1 MTAPIRNTRKFRIPI
16 YRVKNQRVK
25 TGYVL
30 RGTPVFD
37 PLIYLVKYRGLGG
50 EVQVQMYTVT
60 YTHTDAHIQTHTRTH
75 THTHAHTHAHTHTHT
90 HTRTHRNALQ
100 SCCTFLTIIYFVVV
114 VKDGHI
120 TLKAAAQP
128 YVFQF
133 VS

>member
-75 THTHAHTHAHTHTHT
+75 THLIGGQFSTGD
-90 HTRTHRNALQ
+90 RSVVYERALSTDQ
-100 SCCTFLTIIYFVVV
+100 VLF
-114 VKDGHI
+114 G
-120 TLKAAAQP
+120 
-128 YVFQF
+128 
-133 VS
+133 

>member
-60 YTHTDAHIQTHTRTH
+60 YTHTQTHTYRR
-75 THTHAHTHAHTHTHT
+75 THAHIHTHTHT
-90 HTRTHRNALQ
+90 HTHACTHIHL
-100 SCCTFLTIIYFVVV
+100 SLI
-114 VKDGHI
+114 HI
-120 TLKAAAQP
+120 SEPTRL
-128 YVFQF
+128 
-133 VS
+133 